1 MIDIIF
7 GYGVEIMRLLSLYSG
22 LSYKEINA
30 LIFLVLQPALVV
42 GSFLLWRLEKRKNK
56 YEENNL
62 AQKSKTFTQLE
73 FKRITLYFGR
83 NIYKFLITLGRN
95 ISKFFIILWFVCLLL
110 VLPVGLTLNY
120 HFFYELLDP
129 IGYEK
134 NVIKEKCKYQ
144 IDNWYNDNSPGIWVP
159 PYYPINFS
167 ECVIYYKGEGSN
179 LEIYYFPKMQ
189 ILSLIYIL
197 ITWISFKYGLRFLRK

>member
-83 NIYKFLITLGRN
+83 NI
-95 ISKFFIILWFVCLLL
+95 SKFFIILWFVCLLL

-134 NVIKEKCKYQ
+134 K
-144 IDNWYNDNSPGIWVP
+144 
-159 PYYPINFS
+159 
-167 ECVIYYKGEGSN
+167 
-179 LEIYYFPKMQ
+179 L
-189 ILSLIYIL
+189 
-197 ITWISFKYGLRFLRK
+197 